1 MISISSNNFPGLQL
15 ELVPDNVKYIQ
26 EHLAIVNLLDF
37 LFGFE
42 NLIVRLYFQITFLV
56 CQDLYLDLER

>member
-56 CQDLYLDLER
+56 SQDLYLDL

>member
-26 EHLAIVNLLDF
+26 EHLAIVDLLDF

-56 CQDLYLDLER
+56 SQDLYLDL